1 MEKSKIWR
9 NDTFSGV
16 ELLSARYT
24 KFEFSKHW
32 HDELAIGMIEDG
44 AEGLLYRGKNLVIP
58 KKHIVAINPSEV
70 HTGFSGAPNGWQYRM
85 FYFNLNELA
94 SQFSHRGLPIDP
106 IIDSPKIFDEA
117 LFDAL
122 LMLHIAL
129 EETAFEMTKES
140 LFVLALEK
148 LFTQYGSAKTEKLN
162 KVCSAS
168 SYLARDYIHAH
179 YDSNPSLSE
188 LETISNCSK
197 FQLIKHFKSIFGITP
212 HQYLLLIKIQKAKA
226 LLSQGANCVDASL
239 ACGFYDQSHFTRNFK
254 KAFGISP
261 SNYRTLKQL
270 NS

>member
-1 MEKSKIWR
+1 LEKSKIWR

-261 SNYRTLKQL
+261 SNYRTLKQP